1 MNKQELRTK
10 YLKIRNDISNKDI
23 KSDIIFNK
31 IINTSEYQSANT
43 VALYKNLISEVD
55 TNKLIDYT
63 LTIGKTVSLPRVEDN
78 NLNFY
83 KVDKQ
88 TLLIKSNFG
97 VFEPISNQ
105 VIPKENIDL
114 IIVPGV
120 CFDKNNN
127 RLGFGKGYYD
137 RYLMNTKMK
146 KIGICF
152 IEQLT
157 NNIPAD
163 SNDVKMDLII
173 CPVSRLR
180 FCLLT
185 KTIQLIQN

>member
-88 TLLIKSNFG
+88 TILIKSNFG

-173 CPVSRLR
+173 
-180 FCLLT
+180 T
-185 KTIQLIQN
+185 D